1 MSDTATEPTTT
12 ETAPPEATPP
22 PVDDTLGDPGKR
34 ALEAERKARRAA
46 EKASADALAKV
57 KEYEDA
63 QKSEAERLAAK
74 VSELEARAAKAEA
87 DALRQRIVSE
97 AGIPADLADLVS
109 GSDEATMR
117 ATADRLK
124 AHIAP
129 PRFAGTANQGP
140 QNVAD
145 SGQPKQLN
153 RSDLVGMS
161 PAQIEAAQK
170 AGQLADLMAGKTT

>member
-12 ETAPPEATPP
+12 DTPVPEPVAPAEE
-22 PVDDTLGDPGKR
+22 LGDAGKR

-63 QKSEAERLAAK
+63 QKSESERLAAK

-117 ATADRLK
+117 ATAERLK

-145 SGQPKQLN
+145 SGQPKQLY
-153 RSDLVGMS
+153 STAGMS
-161 PAQIEAAQK
+161 PAQIEAARA
-170 AGQLADLMAGKTT
+170 AGQFNDWMAGKTA